1 MAKEDE
7 RIPVL
12 GDGIVVLTG
21 PACSGKTSAVIE
33 LYRRCDDCF
42 SGPKCLLI
50 VPNAPAVAQAK
61 SLLLELTAGALIA
74 PAVTTFA
81 GLAGSI
87 LASSGRSPA
96 TLSRV
101 QRMLLLERIITELH
115 ADGRFRALGPLVDTP
130 GLAEVLDKSIAELKR
145 AAVEPDMLEKA
156 MGKASGKDADLLAV
170 YRKYQQHLLD
180 TELFDVE
187 GQMWQARDVLAD
199 DNDTPLGYEGIT
211 SVAVDG
217 FTDFTPT
224 QLEMLALL
232 GKRMKQVLITLPLV
246 EDKSCSRLWFWTSR
260 TLERIQKVM
269 PDARVITTDNKHEPL
284 RTLFDL
290 TGQKPSHS
298 NGWASGDSD
307 FSITVL
313 EAPDIEAEVRAVA
326 RAVKADLVAGAKS
339 GTIAVVA
346 RNMET
351 YTEPIERIFA
361 AHSIGVRA
369 KSVSLDACG
378 PVRYIM
384 SLLALPGEYEFHD
397 VLTVIKNSYFRPS
410 ALGDFDAATVATAEM
425 SIRTANVLGGRD
437 SYAKAFARLVRR
449 ANNADD
455 VNAEDI
461 EKAADMIET
470 LMTCL
475 DELSSAKDITQYV
488 SGVRA
493 IIERLEIPV
502 ASASYDNDSLVAADL
517 RAMRAFDE
525 LLDDVSAAG
534 PLAGEPADILARAAS
549 VSACPSARTH
559 ADVAVMD
566 VLDARAVR
574 FKHLYLLGVH
584 EKSFPQ
590 LTFDRCFIT
599 ESDRAAWGQAG
610 VVLDKRSDLIGRE
623 MLLFYLSATRADETL
638 SVSYLAG
645 DAGEGSAA
653 RGVFVAELIASARRD
668 QIAVAEKRIGP
679 GQFVP
684 PINQIATPFD
694 AFNAA
699 ISAAFNGSDNAHE
712 LMAWAA
718 RNYGDIIRRASFG
731 LVAAHRRWAQRPPDE
746 FDGRI
751 NSPTLLKNLAER
763 IPQQW
768 IFSAS
773 ELNSYAACGWGFFAR
788 YLLRLAPLAAPSAQ
802 LAPAD
807 RGIFCHAVLW
817 RVMTNLAQN
826 GDGTVNLA
834 EIDPDELTRT
844 LKQACLAEKNRLADS
859 AIYSQLWDAQT
870 AYWQRLM
877 WNYLSDQQE
886 AFRENSAHS
895 LHFELGFGVARYR
908 DEDTDPA
915 SRPEPVQLEAGEY
928 QIRLRGKIDRVDMI
942 AWKDAQATLAV
953 DYKTGQLP
961 AARDMVDYRDLQ
973 LALYAKALETMF
985 DMPCAGGAY
994 HDLRNNKH
1002 RYFATFKAKEGYDEL
1017 LAGAM
1022 EAIGLYVGAMRNGR
1036 FDAIPAGKCS
1046 KWCPYRQICQ
1056 YSQARANRKVSD
1068 E

>member
-1 MAKEDE
+1 MVKEDE
-7 RIPVL
+7 RIPVS
-12 GDGIVVLTG
+12 GKGVIVLTG
-21 PACSGKTSAVIE
+21 PASSGKTSAVIE
-33 LYRRCDDCF
+33 LYRRCDDAI
-42 SGPKCLLI
+42 SGPGCLLI

-61 SLLLELTAGALIA
+61 SLLLERTAGALIA

-81 GLAGSI
+81 GLAGNI

-101 QRMLLLERIITELH
+101 QRMLLLERIIAEIH
-115 ADGRFRALGPLVDTP
+115 AAGGFRALGPLVDTP

-156 MGKASGKDADLLAV
+156 MGKPSGKDADLLAV
-170 YRKYQQHLLD
+170 YRKYQKHLLD
-180 TELFDVE
+180 TGLFDVE
-187 GQMWQARDVLAD
+187 GQMWQARDVLAG

-232 GKRMKQVLITLPLV
+232 GKRMKTVLITLPLI
-246 EDKSCSRLWFWTSR
+246 DRKHRSRLWFWTSR
-260 TLERIQKVM
+260 TLERLHKAM
-269 PDARVITTDNKHEPL
+269 PDARIVNTDNEHEPL

-290 TGQKPSHS
+290 TGESEEEPTKRE
-298 NGWASGDSD
+298 G

-313 EAPDIEAEVRAVA
+313 EAPDVEAEVRAVA

-346 RNMET
+346 RNMEA

-369 KSVSLDACG
+369 KSANLDACG
-378 PVRYIM
+378 PVRYIL
-384 SLLALPGEYEFHD
+384 SLLALRREYEFHD

-410 ALGDFDAATVATAEM
+410 ALGDFDAATVATAEI

-437 SYAKAFARLVRR
+437 SYAKAFARLARR
-449 ANNADD
+449 ANHAADSD
-455 VNAEDI
+455 AEDI
-461 EKAADMIET
+461 KKAADMVET

-475 DELSSAKDITQYV
+475 DELSSTKDITQYV
-488 SGVRA
+488 SVVRA
-493 IIERLEIPV
+493 IIERLEISV
-502 ASASYDNDSLVAADL
+502 ASASYDDDSLVAADL

-534 PLAGEPADILARAAS
+534 PLAGEPTDIPARAAA

-574 FKHLYLLGVH
+574 FKHLYLLGVN
-584 EKSFPQ
+584 EKTFPQ
-590 LTFDRCFIT
+590 LTFESCFIT
-599 ESDRAAWGQAG
+599 ESDRTAWGQAG

-638 SVSYLAG
+638 NVSYLAG

-668 QIAVAEKRIGP
+668 RIAVAEKRISP

-684 PINQIATPFD
+684 PIDQIATPPD

-699 ISAAFNGSDNAHE
+699 ISAAFNGDDNAHK
-712 LMAWAA
+712 LMDFSK
-718 RNYGDIIRRASFG
+718 RNYGDILRRASFG
-731 LVAAHRRWAQRPPDE
+731 LLAAHRRWAQSPPDE

-751 NSPTLLKNLAER
+751 NSPTLLKNLAEQ

-768 IFSAS
+768 VFSAS

-817 RVMTNLAQN
+817 RVMTNLAKN
-826 GDGTVNLA
+826 SDGVNLA
-834 EIDPDELTRT
+834 EIDPDELSRT
-844 LKQACLAEKNRLADS
+844 LKQACLAEKNRLADR

-870 AYWQRLM
+870 AYWQRLL
-877 WNYLSDQQE
+877 WNYLSDQRE
-886 AFRENSAHS
+886 AFGKKPAQS
-895 LHFELGFGVARYR
+895 LHFELGFGVTRYR
-908 DEDTDPA
+908 DEDTDSA
-915 SRPEPVQLEAGEY
+915 SKPEPIELDAGEY
-928 QIRLRGKIDRVDMI
+928 QIRLAGKIDRVDLI
-942 AWKDAQATLAV
+942 TCEDAPATLAV

-961 AARDMVDYRDLQ
+961 AARDIIAGRDLQ
-973 LALYAKALETMF
+973 LALYAKALEAMF
-985 DMPCAGGAY
+985 DIPCAGGAY

-1002 RYFATFKAKEGYDEL
+1002 RYFATFKTPKAEEGYAEL

-1022 EAIGLYVGAMRNGR
+1022 EAVGLYVGAMREGR

-1056 YSQARANRKVSD
+1056 YSQARANRKVSF
-1068 E
+1068 